1 MMTRISDA
9 DERDADERD
18 ADKRYSDERDSDER
32 GADERD
38 SDELDSDERYLTR
51 IRLWQCRR
59 AAAPAAKV
67 DHRVADEGR
76 DQRRDRHLT
85 STVTVT
91 LRA

>member
-1 MMTRISDA
+1 MSVTSSDK
-9 DERDADERD
+9 RDA
-18 ADKRYSDERDSDER
+18 DER

-38 SDELDSDERYLTR
+38 SDERDSDERDSDGRGLTR
-51 IRLWQCRR
+51 IRLARRRR